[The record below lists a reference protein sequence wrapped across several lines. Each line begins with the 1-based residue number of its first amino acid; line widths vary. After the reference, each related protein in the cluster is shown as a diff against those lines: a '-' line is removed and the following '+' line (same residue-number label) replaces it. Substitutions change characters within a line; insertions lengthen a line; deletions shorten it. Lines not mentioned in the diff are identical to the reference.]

1 MHHQAMREKY
11 TAFLQFG
18 KNVMIFFIVLCL
30 CCCSGTHIYKI
41 EKPQSININLVKKLP
56 GTVSFKVAAETI
68 YHHNLGYKK
77 YQLYVKDAMEK
88 QLSESLGQCFEG
100 GVQAENAE
108 TNLIIT
114 ALDTSTFPIA
124 SIINDVRLFFRVEV
138 FDQKMSRQKTT
149 TVYGFGCDADGTVA
163 LGKAVSN
170 SFYQL
175 LPVLEELF
183 IRQ

>member
-1 MHHQAMREKY
+1 MEKNN
-11 TAFLQFG
+11 TLCI
-18 KNVMIFFIVLCL
+18 KIVLFFLACCL
-30 CCCSGTHIYKI
+30 CCCTGTYDYKI
-41 EKPQSININLVKKLP
+41 EKAQNINVNVLKKLP
-56 GTVSFKVAAETI
+56 GTVTFKVAAESI
-68 YHHNLGYKK
+68 YHHNLGPKNYR
-77 YQLYVKDAMEK
+77 LHVKDAMEK
-88 QLSESLGQCFEG
+88 QLKESLAQCFEG
-100 GVQAENAE
+100 GVKEESAE

-124 SIINDVRLFFRVEV
+124 NLINDVRLFFRVEV

-149 TVYGFGCDADGTVA
+149 TVYGFGCDADGNIA

-175 LPVLEELF
+175 LPILEELF